1 MELSGKKVV
10 FLGDSITEGVG
21 VTNCKEN
28 RYDKRLEK
36 MLSLGAA
43 VNFGLSGTRFAYQTK
58 PSHCPSF
65 DLYFCGR
72 CMDMDKDADVVIV
85 YGGVNDYIHGDAP
98 IGTEEDRLPN
108 TFRGATHRL
117 MKYLTEEYKGK
128 TIVFMTPARCYF
140 AGFSDTEVSKHSF
153 KQADAQPLLFYVDV
167 INETAK
173 YYDVHVLD
181 LYRNLPIDPNKLEDA
196 EKYTTDGLHFNDA
209 GHEVL
214 AETLANFLKSL

>member
-1 MELSGKKVV
+1 MELKGKKVV

-21 VTNCKEN
+21 VKDLNN
-28 RYDKRLEK
+28 RYDNRLK
-36 MLSLGAA
+36 NMLSLGEA

-58 PSHCPSF
+58 PSPCPSF

-72 CMDMDKDADVVIV
+72 SMNMDKDADVVIV
-85 YGGVNDYIHGDAP
+85 YGAVNDYIHGDAP

-128 TIVFMTPARCYF
+128 TVVFMTPARCHF
-140 AGFSDTEVSKHSF
+140 AGFSDEEVSRNSF
-153 KQADAQPLLFYVDV
+153 KAPDAKPLLFYVDV

-173 YYDVHVLD
+173 NYDVHVLD
-181 LYRNLPIDPNKLEDA
+181 LYRNLPINPNIPEDS
-196 EKYTTDGLHFNDA
+196 EKYTSDGIHLNDE
-209 GHEVL
+209 GHRVL
-214 AETLANFLKSL
+214 AETLADFLKNI